1 MSTRVCPAPEVLA
14 RFAMRGSAP
23 EEWRAVVR
31 HLSDCD
37 LCRRQVALVAE
48 DIPADLPL
56 ASERALPA
64 VRTRARVWPRAIGWA
79 ATFLLVLGIAWA
91 LVHGPT
97 ASTPPT
103 PVVQPKVAPATAP
116 MAVPEKELP
125 KVTPIESA
133 PPIPTP
139 ARTAELPAPVEHRP
153 AVVVPTP
160 VPAPESPFIVERAR
174 SVVSQA
180 IEVVPERGSL
190 SRVSAK
196 GTEAFE
202 AKGMIQPS
210 ETLTSREG
218 GSLLLPDGSTLHL
231 AAEAEVRVAWSQT
244 LACTTVDVRS
254 GDAVVDLGKT
264 PKPLFVSHLATGVQL
279 QKSVGRVCVSI
290 DQGSLRTTLLS
301 GTAEVLNRTGG
312 SRTLTTHQS
321 LVLRETGDSLE
332 AVEKPDVS
340 RFSTLDPAARV
351 APAPGKPGPEV
362 KAPPLDVLAGAL
374 AAQSYSYR
382 VSGREVRD
390 GVWSPTGIYTST
402 IENVTAAR
410 RADDTDSCHF
420 QRGSRPWDEL
430 GKLAPGSRDAH
441 LIDLLRGLKVPHQ
454 LVLELVPLVSSE
466 GLPRT
471 EKVRDRLCLL
481 WDLKLSPEALRK
493 SMEAAMEAAVA
504 DGRLQKPDYVYWET
518 LEGGVEA
525 AALKFES
532 RLMRVVDRRKV
543 AYSYKTVGGLDRR
556 TYQLETTVE
565 FFSHGVATFPLSA
578 DLLKRLNLGPQ

>member
-1 MSTRVCPAPEVLA
+1 
-14 RFAMRGSAP
+14 
-23 EEWRAVVR
+23 
-31 HLSDCD
+31 
-37 LCRRQVALVAE
+37 VAE
-48 DIPADLPL
+48 EIPADLPL
-56 ASERALPA
+56 GSEPSLPA
-64 VRTRARVWPRAIGWA
+64 VRTRTRVWPRLIGVA
-79 ATFLLVLGIAWA
+79 AALLLVLGAAWA
-91 LVHGPT
+91 LLRET
-97 ASTPPT
+97 APAPVAEPVK
-103 PVVQPKVAPATAP
+103 PVVQTLPVLPAPP
-116 MAVPEKELP
+116 PLPEKEVPQRVPLEKP
-125 KVTPIESA
+125 PLVA
-133 PPIPTP
+133 PP
-139 ARTAELPAPVEHRP
+139 ARTAELPPSVEQRPSVVAPAPMV
-153 AVVVPTP
+153 
-160 VPAPESPFIVERAR
+160 PESPFIVERAR

-180 IEVVPERGSL
+180 IEIVPERGTL

-202 AKGMIQPS
+202 AKGMVQPS
-210 ETLTSREG
+210 ETLTSRDG

-264 PKPLFVSHLATGVQL
+264 PKPLFLSHLATGVQL

-332 AVEKPDVS
+332 SVEKPDVS
-340 RFSTLDPAARV
+340 RFSTLDPGARV
-351 APAPGKPGPEV
+351 APVPGKPGSDT

-390 GVWSPTGIYTST
+390 GVWSPSGIYTST

-410 RADDTDSCHF
+410 RADDTDICHF

-430 GKLAPGSRDAH
+430 GKLAAGSRDAH
-441 LIDLLRGLKVPHQ
+441 LIELLRGLKVPHQ
-454 LVLELVPLVSSE
+454 MVLELVPLVSTE

-471 EKVRDRLCLL
+471 EKVRDRLCLV
-481 WDLKLSPEALRK
+481 WDLKLSPEPLLK
-493 SMEAAMEAAVA
+493 SMESVMDAAVT
-504 DGRLQKPDYVYWET
+504 DGRLQRPDYVYWET

-543 AYSYKTVGGLDRR
+543 AYSYKTVSGLDRR
-556 TYQLETTVE
+556 TYKLETTV
-565 FFSHGVATFPLSA
+565 
-578 DLLKRLNLGPQ
+578 

>member
-1 MSTRVCPAPEVLA
+1 
-14 RFAMRGSAP
+14 MRGSAP

-48 DIPADLPL
+48 EIPADLPL
-56 ASERALPA
+56 DSEPALPEI
-64 VRTRARVWPRAIGWA
+64 RTRASRWSRSIGWA

-91 LVHGPT
+91 LLHGPT
-97 ASTPPT
+97 SSPISLPPVVRPKTAPVTPPVVAPEKTLPKMT
-103 PVVQPKVAPATAP
+103 PV
-116 MAVPEKELP
+116 
-125 KVTPIESA
+125 ESA
-133 PPIPTP
+133 PPVPVP
-139 ARTAELPAPVEHRP
+139 PRNVELPPPVEHRP
-153 AVVVPTP
+153 PVVVPTP
-160 VPAPESPFIVERAR
+160 PPVPESPFIVERTR
-174 SVVSQA
+174 SLVSQA
-180 IEVVPERGSL
+180 IEVVPELGNL
-190 SRVSAK
+190 SRLSAK
-196 GTEAFE
+196 GPEPLGG
-202 AKGMIQPS
+202 KGMVQPS
-210 ETLTSREG
+210 ETLTSRDG

-231 AAEAEVRVAWSQT
+231 APEAEVRVAWSQT

-254 GDAVVDLGKT
+254 GDAVVDLGRT

-301 GTAEVLNRTGG
+301 GTAEVLNRSGG
-312 SRTLTTHQS
+312 SRTLTTLQS

-332 AVEKPDVS
+332 SVIKPDMS
-340 RFSTLDPAARV
+340 RFLTLDPGARV
-351 APAPGKPGPEV
+351 APVPVKPGSDAKP
-362 KAPPLDVLAGAL
+362 PPLGVLAASL

-390 GVWSPTGIYTST
+390 GVWSPSGIYTST

-441 LIDLLRGLKVPHQ
+441 LIDLLRTLKVPHQ

-466 GLPRT
+466 SLPRT
-471 EKVRDRLCLL
+471 EKVRDRLCLV
-481 WDLKLSPEALRK
+481 WDLRLDPERLRK
-493 SMEAAMEAAVA
+493 SMEAAMDAAAA

-518 LEGGVEA
+518 LEGGVEVS
-525 AALKFES
+525 ALKFES

-565 FFSHGVATFPLSA
+565 FFSHGVAAFPLSA